1 MDQSSRRNGQKTKA
15 ELAKGAT
22 ERQEIDVFID
32 ISLSYLKHRIRAKY
46 GNQWNQTWKNST
58 NGERTR
64 ANFPNVEVRT
74 EVNLTLEFFLTQFLT
89 GHGKFNEYLSQMKI
103 GGNNKRK
110 CGSVQS
116 PNHIFRCHLMT
127 DLTIH
132 YYFKWHDH
140 GDYGRKY
147 L

>member
-58 NGERTR
+58 NGGRTR
-64 ANFPNVEVRT
+64 ANFPNVVVRT
-74 EVNLTLEFFLTQFLT
+74 EINLTLEFFLTQFLT
-89 GHGKFNEYLSQMKI
+89 GHGKFNENRWKQQAQMWICSKS
-103 GGNNKRK
+103 KSHP
-110 CGSVQS
+110 SVS
-116 PNHIFRCHLMT
+116 S
-127 DLTIH
+127 D
-132 YYFKWHDH
+132 D
-140 GDYGRKY
+140 
-147 L
+147 